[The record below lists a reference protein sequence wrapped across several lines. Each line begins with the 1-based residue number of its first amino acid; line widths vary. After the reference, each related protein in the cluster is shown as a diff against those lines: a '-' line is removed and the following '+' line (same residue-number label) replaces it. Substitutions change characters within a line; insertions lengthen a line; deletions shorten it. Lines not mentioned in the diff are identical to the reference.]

1 MNKRG
6 LKGNARI
13 TVIRSG
19 SSALWLV
26 AVLLLWKQFF
36 AGHRIWVLFDGSLYQ
51 HGLDQK
57 DFYVAFIG
65 IILILVIDTLHEKG
79 IKIRQ
84 TIAAQPLPVRW
95 LVYYTAIFGIVILGV
110 YGPGYNASSFVY
122 GAF

>member
-1 MNKRG
+1 M
-6 LKGNARI
+6 
-13 TVIRSG
+13 
-19 SSALWLV
+19 
-26 AVLLLWKQFF
+26 
-36 AGHRIWVLFDGSLYQ
+36 LFDGSLYQ

-57 DFYVAFIG
+57 DFYVALIG

-79 IKIRQ
+79 VKIRQ

-95 LVYYTAIFGIVILGV
+95 IVYYAAIFGIVILGI